1 MGSRID
7 KEKLYA
13 WCRIPVDELENHPDA
28 RCRIKVFEDKNDVS
42 VLAGNMMAD
51 EVIENNK
58 QGRITKWI
66 LPAGPMGQYEYF
78 AKRVNEERISLK
90 NVYVFHMDELL
101 DWETRPFPV
110 KKNGWSYE
118 GLMRADFYGRIDP
131 ELNVPEEQRFFPR
144 ISDMDAIDKK
154 IEEMGGVD
162 TLYGGLGY
170 KGLVAFCEAP
180 TSPYFTITE
189 EEYANSKT
197 RIVKTNDDNII
208 SLSQREVG
216 GLTHIIPPFA
226 ITLGFK
232 SMLNTKKAVFMIT
245 TGEWKRTAIRMMMF
259 SEPTVE
265 YPGTLFTKYV
275 PDVLLLADRFTA
287 LPPLQDM

>member
-7 KEKLYA
+7 KEKLYS
-13 WCRIPVDELENHPDA
+13 WCRIPTDELSTHPDR
-28 RCRIKVFEDKNDVS
+28 RCEIKVFEDKDEVS
-42 VLAGNMMAD
+42 KLAGNMMAD
-51 EVIENNK
+51 EVIANNK
-58 QGRITKWI
+58 AGRITKWI
-66 LPAGPMGQYEYF
+66 LPAGPMGQYDYF
-78 AKRVNEERISLK
+78 AKRVNTERISLK
-90 NVYVFHMDELL
+90 NVFVFHMDELL

-110 KKNGWSYE
+110 AKNGKSYE
-118 GLMRADFYGRIDP
+118 GLMRADFYGQIDP
-131 ELNVPEEQRFFPR
+131 ELNIPDSQRFFPR

-208 SLSQREVG
+208 QLSQREYG
-216 GLTHIIPPFA
+216 GLTHVIPPFA

-245 TGEWKRTAIRMMMF
+245 TGAWKRTAIRMMLF

-275 PDVLLLADRFTA
+275 PEVLLLADRNTA
-287 LPPLQDM
+287 LPPLED